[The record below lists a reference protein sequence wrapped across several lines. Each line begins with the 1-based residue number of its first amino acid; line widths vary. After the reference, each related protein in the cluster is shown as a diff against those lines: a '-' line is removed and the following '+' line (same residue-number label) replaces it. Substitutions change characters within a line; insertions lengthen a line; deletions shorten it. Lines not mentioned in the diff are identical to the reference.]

1 MFAWKLLS
9 ETSDMSIGDFE
20 SKRGRIK
27 ARRNQKK
34 WTTVQEFVQFPYVS

>member
-20 SKRGRIK
+20 SKRGQIKVKRIDYCLRIGIK
-27 ARRNQKK
+27 SQ
-34 WTTVQEFVQFPYVS
+34 